1 MCLFYGTISTAIP
14 QQFIHRVT
22 CVLLVMRISLCT
34 EMRTNILLHRRNK
47 KDNSWVQTTPLFS
60 PIFLRIRRITCSAQF
75 EHLLTTTR
83 QRGWSGRITTWQSF
97 TGSRSPMFLSTQSH
111 ACWRYGTGASK
122 CTLATQNASLK
133 SSGTKIRTLR
143 GGQNLPFLFR
153 GKISALN
160 YIIFRR

>member
-97 TGSRSPMFLSTQSH
+97 TYVSFHPEPCMLAIWHRGVQMHPGDAKCISEILRDKNKDVKGWTKFTLFVSRE
-111 ACWRYGTGASK
+111 
-122 CTLATQNASLK
+122 N
-133 SSGTKIRTLR
+133 
-143 GGQNLPFLFR
+143 
-153 GKISALN
+153 
-160 YIIFRR
+160 